1 MSLKLRK
8 KIENEKMYYLVSDA
22 NKNDTYYEF
31 YQFDHY
37 KEIPNIENI
46 YYKIMGSEL
55 VKAYDSKPFS
65 SVGFKSILLLS
76 HGIIIDGNVINI
88 GTANIL
94 YDLVQNIRFKDLY
107 NVINSFRKHLSIKV
121 LNYFRDK
128 ILEIEINQLSKD
140 TQEFFNELI
149 ETLNYKKD
157 TKEFFREI
165 MYLAIINEYQ
175 RAYNVVYEAQVRTD
189 KYIEEYDE

>member
-55 VKAYDSKPFS
+55 VKAYDTRPFS

-107 NVINSFRKHLSIKV
+107 NVINSFRKHLAIEV

-140 TQEFFNELI
+140 TQELFNDLI

-175 RAYNVVYEAQVRTD
+175 RAYSVVYEAQNRI
-189 KYIEEYDE
+189 KNYPEYNEE